1 MKTFGII
8 LSLADPYIHGKLQQ
22 QPQTWL
28 EMVRNLNKLAVY
40 TFFEQNKLPP
50 DTILQGHH
58 WCLLGLAPPKMT
70 VIMGGAKLSS
80 SADTSQWR

>member
-40 TFFEQNKLPP
+40 TFFEQNKPP